1 MSVVVSDTSPLHYLV
16 ECEAIEVLPPL
27 FGEVLIPPTV
37 YRELQHENTPSAVRA
52 WAEALPGWVK
62 VQVPTVIDRSLNVDE
77 GEREVI
83 CLAREV
89 KAMAIL
95 IDDRKGRFQAVRC
108 GLRVAGTIGILEA
121 AATRGLV
128 DFRAAIERLR
138 ETNARLGDE
147 VIQAALARVQ
157 GRDD

>member
-1 MSVVVSDTSPLHYLV
+1 M
-16 ECEAIEVLPPL
+16 
-27 FGEVLIPPTV
+27 LIPPTV
-37 YRELQHENTPSAVRA
+37 LRELQHENTPSAVRA
-52 WAEALPGWVK
+52 WAEALPRWIK
-62 VQVPTVIDRSLNVDE
+62 IQAPAFIDPSLNVDE
-77 GEREVI
+77 GEREAI

-95 IDDRKGRFQAVRC
+95 IDDRKGRLQAVRC

-121 AATRGLV
+121 AANRGLV